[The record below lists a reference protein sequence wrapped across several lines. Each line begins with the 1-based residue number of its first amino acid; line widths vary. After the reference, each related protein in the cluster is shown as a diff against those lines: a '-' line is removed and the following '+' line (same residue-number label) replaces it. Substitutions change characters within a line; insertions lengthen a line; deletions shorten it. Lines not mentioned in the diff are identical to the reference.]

1 MEFRQLQHFLAVVET
16 GSFHKAAARVNITP
30 QAISRSIQQLEKEC
44 GGRLLERKK
53 GARHSIGPSAFGLLL
68 LPRAQKALAEIG
80 GFRDELENLMGTGRE
95 MVRLGAAPTAARSL
109 LPSAIRVFHQHRP
122 NVRVQV
128 MRQVTHLVLEQL
140 SSGLYDIA
148 LCDEP
153 EEALDSRFSAETLY
167 TDRNIFVVRK
177 THPWVGQGRQEL
189 KRLLDAE
196 WAIVGPFCRLWNELR
211 DLYAGAGLAAPR
223 HSMESNSVAL
233 CIQQLLG
240 DDYVSF
246 IPARLVC
253 AELQSGELVELP
265 VKRPK
270 PRTWSGLLVMRADS
284 KPGPTAAEF
293 IETVRSAA
301 KKLPRL

>member
-53 GARHSIGPSAFGLLL
+53 GTRQSIGPTGFGLML
-68 LPRAQKALAEIG
+68 LPRAERALAELRV
-80 GFRDELENLMGTGRE
+80 FRDEIENLMGTGRE
-95 MVRLGAAPTAARSL
+95 MVRLGATPSVTRSL
-109 LPSAIRVFHQHRP
+109 LPAAIRSFRAKRP
-122 NVRVQV
+122 TVRVQV
-128 MRQVTHLVLEQL
+128 MRQVSHIVLEQL
-140 SSGLYDIA
+140 GSGLYDIA
-148 LCDEP
+148 ICDEP
-153 EEALDSRFSAETLY
+153 DEPLDSRFSAEALY
-167 TDRNIFVVRK
+167 IDRNIFVARK
-177 THPWVGQGRQEL
+177 AHPWASEGRLEL

-211 DLYAGAGLAAPR
+211 DIYSWASLVPPR
-223 HSMESNSVAL
+223 HSMESNSVEL
-233 CIQQLLG
+233 IVQQLLN

-246 IPARLVC
+246 LPARLVSE
-253 AELQSGELVELP
+253 ELRSGVLVELP
-265 VKRPK
+265 VRQPK
-270 PRTWSGLLVMRADS
+270 PRSWSCLLVMRADS

-293 IETVRSAA
+293 IETVRSAI